1 MKKIQDKIKNF
12 CIENNLNCSVE
23 SRMLDLVSEVGEVSK
38 EILLAND
45 YGKTTLEKNNNIES
59 ELGDVFFSLI
69 VLSNTLDVD
78 LEKVLDM
85 VLEKYEK
92 RLINGS
98 IGSESD

>member
-1 MKKIQDKIKNF
+1 MKQIQGKVKKF
-12 CIENNLNCSVE
+12 CIENSLDYSVE

-45 YGKTTLEKNNNIES
+45 YGKTTLEKNDNIES

-78 LEKVLDM
+78 LEKMLDI
-85 VLEKYEK
+85 VLEKYTK

-98 IGSESD
+98 IGSEND